1 MNAMRMEDTCDALG
15 AIMKRMLLYDH
26 HGDILFFRDC
36 ANTSNAPKAQ
46 RTTTS
51 VPFHV
56 PQPPAADQLLQPPAA
71 GPLLQHCY
79 VELQQRLVWRRG
91 VMSFNTSSLQSFSVS
106 ILSWI

>member
-1 MNAMRMEDTCDALG
+1 MK
-15 AIMKRMLLYDH
+15 IMV
-26 HGDILFFRDC
+26 IFFFFRDC
-36 ANTSNAPKAQ
+36 ASTSNAPKAQ

-56 PQPPAADQLLQPPAA
+56 PQPPAA

-79 VELQQRLVWRRG
+79 VELQRLVCGRRG

-106 ILSWI
+106 ILSRI